1 MIKENLKQLITQAI
15 KQLALENHWLIPK
28 DFKINLVLSEQ
39 VNQGDYNSPVAFELS
54 RLVKVPP
61 FTLAQQLALLMS
73 QQLSPLIEKIEAV
86 PPGYLNFFL
95 KPLAFQNELK
105 NLPNLISFHNN
116 SLSSQT
122 IIVEYSSPNIAK
134 PMHIGHL
141 RSTIIGDAL
150 ANLYQ
155 ILGYQVIRWNYL
167 GDWGTQFGKLIVA
180 YKLWGNKKLVQKD
193 PINNLLFLY
202 QKFHQE
208 VKKKPELEQL
218 AQQEF
223 KKLEEGDKTNKQL
236 WLWFKKE
243 SLKEFQKIYRM
254 LGIKFNVV
262 KGESD
267 FEKDLQPLIQKLKKK
282 KIAKISQGALII
294 PLDKYQLPPALIQ
307 KSDGATLYLTRDL
320 ANLIY
325 RLKTY
330 HPTKILYVVGSE
342 QELYFK
348 QLFAVA
354 QLLKLA
360 PQTQLEHI
368 KFGLILDQNG
378 KKFSTREGELIPLE
392 DVIEKATQL
401 TLKIV
406 AEKHPNWPQTRIKQL
421 AQTLAVGALKF
432 NDLKSYRLADL
443 TFNWQQMLDF
453 KGNSSVYLQYT
464 YARFHKILKQAKS
477 PKRNLK
483 VFLEQPLEKQL
494 IKQLAEFPSVLEK
507 SASQALPHL
516 VAGYL
521 LNLADLLN
529 NYYETVPILKEP
541 ELSQRE
547 ARLLLVKNSL
557 SVLKTGLQILGL
569 RALTEI

>member
-1 MIKENLKQLITQAI
+1 MIKENLKQLIAQAI
-15 KQLALENHWLIPK
+15 RQLASENHWLIPK
-28 DFKINLVLSEQ
+28 DFEIELILSEQ
-39 VNQGDYNSPVAFELS
+39 VNHGDYNSPIAFELS

-61 FTLAQQLALLMS
+61 LTLAQQLALLIN
-73 QQLSPLIEKIEAV
+73 QQSSPLIEKIEAV

-105 NLPNLISFHNN
+105 NLQGLISFRN
-116 SLSSQT
+116 SSFSSQT
-122 IIVEYSSPNIAK
+122 VIVEYSSPNIAK

-141 RSTIIGDAL
+141 RSTIIGDTL

-155 ILGYQVIRWNYL
+155 TLGYRVIRWNYL
-167 GDWGTQFGKLIVA
+167 GDWGTQFGKLITA
-180 YKLWGNKKLVQKD
+180 YKLWGDRKLIQKD
-193 PINNLLFLY
+193 PINNLLWLY

-223 KKLEEGDKTNKQL
+223 KKLEEGDKANKKL

-243 SLKEFQKIYRM
+243 SLKEFQKIYRL
-254 LGIKFNVV
+254 LGIKFDVV

-267 FEKDLQPLIQKLKKK
+267 FEKDLQPLIQKFKKK

-307 KSDGATLYLTRDL
+307 KTDGATLYLTRDL

-325 RLKTY
+325 RLETY
-330 HPTKILYVVGSE
+330 HPAKILYVVGSE

-368 KFGLILDQNG
+368 KFGLILDQDG

-392 DVIEKATQL
+392 EVISKATQL
-401 TLKIV
+401 TLQIV
-406 AEKHPNWPQTRIKQL
+406 TEKHPDWSEIKIKQL

-432 NDLKSYRLADL
+432 NDLKSYRLANL

-464 YARFHKILKQAKS
+464 YARFYKMLKQAKLS
-477 PKRNLK
+477 KRTPP
-483 VFLEQPLEKQL
+483 VFLEQPLEKNL
-494 IKQLAEFPSVLEK
+494 IKQLTEFPSVLEK

-547 ARLLLVKNSL
+547 ARLFLVKNSL
-557 SVLKTGLQILGL
+557 SVLKTGFQILGL
-569 RALTEI
+569 KVLTEI